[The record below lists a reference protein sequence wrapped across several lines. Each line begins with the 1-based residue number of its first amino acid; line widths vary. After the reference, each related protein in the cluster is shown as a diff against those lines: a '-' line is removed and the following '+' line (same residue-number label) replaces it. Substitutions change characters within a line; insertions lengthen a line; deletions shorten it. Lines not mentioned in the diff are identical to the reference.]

1 MKNPSLL
8 KITIIIFGLL
18 ASSNAA
24 ATLFNYHQSFND
36 HLDSSSSSASHSGNF
51 DISSILASYNSDP
64 GFAITS
70 ARIIARGYSEIGS
83 TSSVTTTPYTLSGSS
98 RVVVG
103 SRQVRIGSYGCGIF
117 NSQTCYRY
125 GTVPIYGTDAYYSR
139 TKTTTE
145 RDDIV
150 DEMLLQ
156 LGTDTY
162 TAQASNSLNRNIA
175 TGTRQVSQT
184 GNSTGGT
191 NRYSERTFLN
201 RSYNNYGNV
210 ELNIDVTDFLMD
222 SLDGNLSILPWEVS
236 ASVGQF
242 DFQLAQLTVTA
253 VPIPAAVWLFGS
265 AFVGLIGISRRKINN
280 K

>member
-1 MKNPSLL
+1 MP
-8 KITIIIFGLL
+8 
-18 ASSNAA
+18 
-24 ATLFNYHQSFND
+24 
-36 HLDSSSSSASHSGNF
+36 
-51 DISSILASYNSDP
+51 
-64 GFAITS
+64 
-70 ARIIARGYSEIGS
+70 
-83 TSSVTTTPYTLSGSS
+83 V
-98 RVVVG
+98 
-103 SRQVRIGSYGCGIF
+103 
-117 NSQTCYRY
+117 
-125 GTVPIYGTDAYYSR
+125 YGTDAYYSR

-162 TAQASNSLNRNIA
+162 TAQASNSLNRNIS
-175 TGTRQVSQT
+175 TGTRQVSST
-184 GNSTGGT
+184 TNSTGGT
-191 NRYSERTFLN
+191 NRSSERTFLN
-201 RSYNNYGNV
+201 QGYNNYGNV